1 MVCYVIVLQA
11 ECASGDRFSAAGEG
25 LIIDTGVCDRPVEVF
40 PGQGLTS
47 ILPVVGDP
55 AILFII
61 TLILDNGC
69 LIGPQFGGFVWES
82 SAENC
87 RHCGESFH
95 PLGNVRD
102 GNTSGVTSD
111 ISTYSRS
118 SIFFTTLGGREA
130 AGLNGPAVRREL
142 VPMEEGVMLGVDIVP
157 PATDL
162 AAAASRSRPDVGEE
176 NKGRLLS
183 VGNEEEELPVGWIW
197 VTGMRCTAN
206 PRGCVPR

>member
-25 LIIDTGVCDRPVEVF
+25 LIIDAGVCDRPVEVF

-55 AILFII
+55 VILFII
-61 TLILDNGC
+61 TLSPDNGC

-95 PLGNVRD
+95 PLGNVCD
-102 GNTSGVTSD
+102 GNTSG
-111 ISTYSRS
+111 
-118 SIFFTTLGGREA
+118 A
-130 AGLNGPAVRREL
+130 AGGLRQVLIHGDLRHLNILKVEYFLYHSWWERCGWVERTSS
-142 VPMEEGVMLGVDIVP
+142 EEGAGANGGGGDAWGIY
-157 PATDL
+157 
-162 AAAASRSRPDVGEE
+162 
-176 NKGRLLS
+176 
-183 VGNEEEELPVGWIW
+183 
-197 VTGMRCTAN
+197 CT
-206 PRGCVPR
+206 PRN